1 MDNPEIWATFQPNV
15 KFAANDVIINHLKAF
30 FSNWSTCYDNIAY
43 MSYLLNDHAATI
55 REYYDKIYATTQ
67 YEYNPIW
74 NVEGSETETRSG
86 FDNSR
91 NSNDFN
97 GSTTSTGQTHVDGN
111 GSNNHYNTAYNSA
124 QEKVVTRDT
133 NESAS
138 DSTGSENS
146 NTKNSEN
153 GTNYR
158 NYSETFTRTRGG
170 NIGVTMT
177 QQMIEAER
185 NVTINMLQMYTNDFK
200 RFFYLDCEVNI
211 SCPTTA

>member
-1 MDNPEIWATFQPNV
+1 MNNPEIWATFQPNV
-15 KFAANDVIINHLKAF
+15 KFATNDVIINHLKAF
-30 FSNWSTCYDNIAY
+30 FSNWSTCYDDIAY
-43 MSYLLNDHAATI
+43 MSYLLNDHASTI
-55 REYYDKIYATTQ
+55 REYYDKIYETTQ
-67 YEYNPIW
+67 YKYNPIW
-74 NVEGSETETRSG
+74 NVEGTETETRSG

-111 GSNNHYNTAYNSA
+111 GSNNHYNTAYNSS

-138 DSTGSENS
+138 NSTGSENS

-211 SCPTTA
+211 SCPTA